1 LFGVFCYNGD
11 TLNKEV
17 TIMKPIYIVGIVLI
31 AAFSLWIWTKIP
43 FIALGILVVAALFF
57 KGAHK
62 LRGDDYDA

>member
-1 LFGVFCYNGD
+1 
-11 TLNKEV
+11 
-17 TIMKPIYIVGIVLI
+17 MKPIYIVGILLM
-31 AAFSLWIWTKIP
+31 AALSLWIWSKIP